1 MDTKKRFEQLES
13 VMVDL
18 LTKQDE
24 LSLKQDVMLGHIGL
38 LVEEVSKI
46 NHIEK
51 NIEIIAEKVSNI
63 DRIERTLKS
72 SSITYAGTLMSS
84 SSHISYLT

>member
-72 SSITYAGTLMSS
+72 IEKKV
-84 SSHISYLT
+84 